1 MARLSF
7 SVSFILA
14 IFFLAVLPFPIAAQH
29 KKKRKKQNKSAANFT
44 TSRNARVQAV
54 AFSLEGD
61 PIKKSGRV
69 MRPGATRPS
78 GGADMPCPDLKPD
91 VRISGSRAAAIA
103 YQQGA
108 TPDLTYEPPPHE
120 TVPEIVLPA
129 KQETNPS
136 TVSTGKPPKPTLRP
150 LYFVFDEDELTK
162 EDMETIR
169 NAASYVQHGY
179 RIVIEG
185 HTDSFG
191 SDFYNERLSKKRAE
205 RIKAIMIQATGVR
218 EDAITVK
225 AYGESRPAVPN
236 NSPDSRQLNRRV
248 EIKVVD

>member
-1 MARLSF
+1 MARSYF
-7 SVSFILA
+7 PIGFI
-14 IFFLAVLPFPIAAQH
+14 FLLMFTVLLPFSAEAQQ

-69 MRPGATRPS
+69 MKPGATRRA
-78 GGADMPCPDLKPD
+78 GGALMPCPDLKPD
-91 VRISGSRAAAIA
+91 VRISSSKNPTLIT
-103 YQQGA
+103 YQGA
-108 TPDLTYEPPPHE
+108 PNLTYEPPLQE
-120 TVPEIVLPA
+120 TVPELVMPPQ
-129 KQETNPS
+129 KDTPPT

-169 NAASYVQHGY
+169 NAAAYVQHGY

-205 RIKAIMIQATGVR
+205 RIKAIMMQMTGIN
-218 EDAITVK
+218 EDAVIVK
-225 AYGESRPAVPN
+225 AYGESYPAVPN
-236 NSPDSRQLNRRV
+236 SSPDSRQLNRRV

>member
-1 MARLSF
+1 MARYYFLPISF
-7 SVSFILA
+7 VFLLA
-14 IFFLAVLPFPIAAQH
+14 ILVSLPFVAEAQQ

-44 TSRNARVQAV
+44 TSRHARTHAV

-61 PIKKSGRV
+61 PIKKSGR
-69 MRPGATRPS
+69 MMKPGATRPA
-78 GGADMPCPDLKPD
+78 GGADMPCPDLKPE
-91 VRISGSRAAAIA
+91 VRIPGNRQIAIA
-103 YQQGA
+103 YQGIPN
-108 TPDLTYEPPPHE
+108 TTYEPPPYGS
-120 TVPEIVLPA
+120 VPEITIPE
-129 KQETNPS
+129 KQTITPS

-162 EDMETIR
+162 EDMETIQ
-169 NAASYVQHGY
+169 NAANYVQYGY

-191 SDFYNERLSKKRAE
+191 SDFYNERLSQRRAE
-205 RIKAIMIQATGVR
+205 RIKSIMIKTTGIA
-218 EDAITVK
+218 EDAIIVK
-225 AYGESRPAVPN
+225 AYGETRPAVSN